1 MFSIVFSYLSPHVE
15 MSDRL
20 EAGSKIYVTPMNLS
34 HWFVALMSPTI
45 KKYLRAIDRIKVS
58 GVPVPMTV
66 YTFDIFNYEACRRQP
81 FLPSF
86 RRMRQQ
92 NVDFI
97 TDSSCSELQRGM
109 HPEFLTTFKE
119 GYKSYIDGD
128 WQKAKSCFEK
138 TLAMPSPNQYND
150 PLTGKPLPDGPST
163 CLMKVMSE
171 TDFKAPADWDGVRLL
186 DGY

>member
-1 MFSIVFSYLSPHVE
+1 

-45 KKYLRAIDRIKVS
+45 KKHLRAIDRIKVS

-86 RRMRQQ
+86 RRLRQQ

-97 TDSSCSELQRGM
+97 TDSSCTELQRGM
-109 HPEFLTTFKE
+109 HPEFLTTFRR
-119 GYKSYIDGD
+119 GYAYYVNGNWSEA
-128 WQKAKSCFEK
+128 KACFEK
-138 TLAMPSPNQYND
+138 TLAMPSPNQYNN
-150 PLTGKPLPDGPST
+150 PETGDPLPDGPST
-163 CLMKVMSE
+163 TLMNFMGQTNFE
-171 TDFKAPADWDGVRLL
+171 APAGWDGVRQL

>member
-1 MFSIVFSYLSPHVE
+1 

-45 KKYLRAIDRIKVS
+45 KKHLRAIDRIKVS

-66 YTFDIFNYEACRRQP
+66 YTFDIFNYEACHRQP
-81 FLPSF
+81 FLPTF

-97 TDSSCSELQRGM
+97 TDSSCTELQRGM
-109 HPEFLTTFKE
+109 HPEFLETFRR
-119 GYKSYIDGD
+119 GYANYIDGKWED
-128 WQKAKSCFEK
+128 AKECFER

-150 PLTGKPLPDGPST
+150 PETGEPLPDGPST
-163 CLMKVMSE
+163 TLIKFMAKS
-171 TDFKAPADWDGVRLL
+171 DFKAPADWDGVRQL